1 LVDNKGYLLNVIHG
15 KSSLPADYYLVLTL
29 ELIKGESGK
38 GGEDWVSLE
47 NQPRFSNAKIK
58 STYILVPYAN
68 LSNFVGL

>member
-38 GGEDWVSLE
+38 VGEDRVFIGEPTQVLQCKNREHIYTSA
-47 NQPRFSNAKIK
+47 FCKFK
-58 STYILVPYAN
+58 
-68 LSNFVGL
+68 